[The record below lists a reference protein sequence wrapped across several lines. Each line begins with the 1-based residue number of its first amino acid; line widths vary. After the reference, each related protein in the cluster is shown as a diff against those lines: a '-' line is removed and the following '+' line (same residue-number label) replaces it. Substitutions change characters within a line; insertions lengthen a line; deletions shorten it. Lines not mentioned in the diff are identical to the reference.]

1 MAFGDFPAVHVDVR
15 ALGMPAQT
23 TAFAL
28 ARWEGPGVLL
38 TTRSSRPLNPCD
50 VGPGPRRRALQ
61 RSRACLCSMRSSIKV
76 MGGDGQVTSF
86 WWVPFGAF
94 AMTDLP
100 VATDLAQWAW
110 S

>member
-1 MAFGDFPAVHVDVR
+1 
-15 ALGMPAQT
+15 
-23 TAFAL
+23 
-28 ARWEGPGVLL
+28 
-38 TTRSSRPLNPCD
+38 
-50 VGPGPRRRALQ
+50 
-61 RSRACLCSMRSSIKV
+61 MRSSIKV

-100 VATDLAQWAW
+100 VATDLAQWAR